1 MEEDLAALESDSE
14 SVTGLDKHDSG
25 SDSSSERGQKDG
37 HSDHEEDDEEEE
49 ELDEQALAE
58 KKKKEVLEKQLLHIT
73 TEPLWT
79 KAQQTKQYTHP
90 TLKKEGYIHCYTHR
104 QIGAAAN
111 HFFRKQKRLYVIVI
125 DKDKLSSPVKYE
137 VMKPNLPPFPHVYG
151 PINFDA
157 ILECKVIQKKFEK
170 WHIELCCAPCKA
182 TGLCCKS
189 CFTPCCSAYSQRVT
203 LLEAEEG
210 GLEKKYLCCNG
221 AFCAEDCCMTECC
234 CRKCPRC
241 CLCMESFVCC
251 WCAVVANRSIIQRRY
266 GIKVDNPR
274 SCGFAVSCPFVSL

>member
-1 MEEDLAALESDSE
+1 M
-14 SVTGLDKHDSG
+14 TDK
-25 SDSSSERGQKDG
+25 
-37 HSDHEEDDEEEE
+37 
-49 ELDEQALAE
+49 
-58 KKKKEVLEKQLLHIT
+58 
-73 TEPLWT
+73 
-79 KAQQTKQYTHP
+79 
-90 TLKKEGYIHCYTHR
+90 TL
-104 QIGAAAN
+104 
-111 HFFRKQKRLYVIVI
+111 FF
-125 DKDKLSSPVKYE
+125 
-137 VMKPNLPPFPHVYG
+137 
-151 PINFDA
+151 A
-157 ILECKVIQKKFEK
+157 QKKFEK

-274 SCGFAVSCPFVSL
+274 SCGFAVSCPLFHCNLLCNLGVCLLLFAPFAFLRQELTRSRTVNVNPASSRYAV